1 MRWQAEEVEEVE
13 GVCVEDV
20 SVTTPMADVTEAEV
34 EVEVEAEIEAEQQGE
49 AEAPVTELPTA
60 EEDVSVSTDAVN
72 VDGRIVVIEEE
83 SDA

>member
-1 MRWQAEEVEEVE
+1 MMRWQAEEVEEAE

-20 SVTTPMADVTEAEV
+20 SVTSPVADVTEAEAEV
-34 EVEVEAEIEAEQQGE
+34 EVEVEVEAEAEIEAEQQGE

-60 EEDVSVSTDAVN
+60 EED
-72 VDGRIVVIEEE
+72 GRIVVIEEE

>member
-1 MRWQAEEVEEVE
+1 MRWQAEEVEGAE

-20 SVTTPMADVTEAEV
+20 SVTTPMADVTEVEV

-60 EEDVSVSTDAVN
+60 EEEVSVSTDAVN

>member
-1 MRWQAEEVEEVE
+1 MMRWQAEEVEEAE

-20 SVTTPMADVTEAEV
+20 SVTSPVADVTEAEAEVEV

-60 EEDVSVSTDAVN
+60 EED
-72 VDGRIVVIEEE
+72 GRIVVIEEE